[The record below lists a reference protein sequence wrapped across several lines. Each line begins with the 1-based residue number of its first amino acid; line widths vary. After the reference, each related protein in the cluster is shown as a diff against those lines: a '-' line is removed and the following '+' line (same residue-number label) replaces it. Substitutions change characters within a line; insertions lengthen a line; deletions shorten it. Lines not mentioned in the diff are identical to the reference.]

1 MQDAILEKCG
11 EEGVVALHIS
21 VDRASRD
28 GCVYLKCA
36 SQEDA
41 GKAYRALHGW
51 WFDSRYILLCMRR
64 AVKYYTETSLFQRLV
79 MCCEHHAEL
88 DQCFIQCYCLLFS
101 LSVSTPFLIV
111 FSLIVSRCTVNS
123 RMVSMLER

>member
-1 MQDAILEKCG
+1 MFDPDMEFGDEWPVRVQDAILEKCG

-51 WFDSRYILLCMRR
+51 WFDSNLVT
-64 AVKYYTETSLFQRLV
+64 VKYLR
-79 MCCEHHAEL
+79 
-88 DQCFIQCYCLLFS
+88 
-101 LSVSTPFLIV
+101 
-111 FSLIVSRCTVNS
+111 
-123 RMVSMLER
+123 LERYHERFPEAGGAIVPLNPSNNQKLSLQWQNPLDNN

>member
-1 MQDAILEKCG
+1 MLSCLTWSNFTNREFGDEWPVRVQDSILEKCG
-11 EEGVVALHIS
+11 EEGVVTLHIS

-51 WFDSRYILLCMRR
+51 WFDSRY
-64 AVKYYTETSLFQRLV
+64 
-79 MCCEHHAEL
+79 
-88 DQCFIQCYCLLFS
+88 
-101 LSVSTPFLIV
+101 PFFV
-111 FSLIVSRCTVNS
+111 QEKSS
-123 RMVSMLER
+123 